1 MNIDRKYE
9 FVHNRKE
16 SKNIMPTEKA
26 RFTVIVEDELL
37 KKVDDFQF
45 GNRYRSRSSAAVEL
59 IKIAMDA
66 LEGKEPQEP
75 QKKEPALSEQEE
87 DLLALFRRLE
97 GEKQTE
103 VLSFIN
109 FKISENKTTPPR

>member
-1 MNIDRKYE
+1 MPA
-9 FVHNRKE
+9 
-16 SKNIMPTEKA
+16 KNPQ
-26 RFTVIVEDELL
+26 FSIVVGNELL
-37 KKVDDFQF
+37 KKIDDFQF
-45 GNRYRSRSSAAVEL
+45 GNRYRSRSSATVVL

-66 LEGKEPQEP
+66 LEGKEPEEP

-87 DLLALFRRLE
+87 NLLALFRRLE

>member
-1 MNIDRKYE
+1 MPA
-9 FVHNRKE
+9 
-16 SKNIMPTEKA
+16 KNPQ
-26 RFTVIVEDELL
+26 FSIVVGNELL
-37 KKVDDFQF
+37 KKIDDFQF
-45 GNRYRSRSSAAVEL
+45 GNRYRSRSSATVEL

-87 DLLALFRRLE
+87 NLLALFRRLE

>member
-1 MNIDRKYE
+1 MKGE
-9 FVHNRKE
+9 
-16 SKNIMPTEKA
+16 KNMPAKNPQ
-26 RFTVIVEDELL
+26 FSIVVGNELL
-37 KKVDDFQF
+37 KKIDDFQF
-45 GNRYRSRSSAAVEL
+45 GNRYRSRSSATVEL

-66 LEGKEPQEP
+66 LEGKEPEEP

-87 DLLALFRRLE
+87 NLLALFRRLE